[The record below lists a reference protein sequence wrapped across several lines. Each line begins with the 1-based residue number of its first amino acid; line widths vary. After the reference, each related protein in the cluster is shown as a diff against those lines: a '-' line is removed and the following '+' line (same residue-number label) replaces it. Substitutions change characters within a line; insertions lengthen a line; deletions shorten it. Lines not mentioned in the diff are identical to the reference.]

1 MCWVPPSFFLGSN
14 CSWCAS
20 MLERRDRTYPL
31 PPFVLFLFVVLR
43 FGVSSVRPLDPSFQ
57 IQLQKILHKTYLFE
71 FLQKEPDCLRF
82 QSSCAILLLL
92 AASDFSSVFQV
103 RLLPLENLHHSL
115 TIIVNEQ
122 NVPNNSF
129 SIFTAFFSTFL
140 RLYNSSL
147 LSSKYSSWGL
157 CRRVLRG
164 AILKIIDP
172 TLYDS
177 ISR

>member
-1 MCWVPPSFFLGSN
+1 
-14 CSWCAS
+14 
-20 MLERRDRTYPL
+20 MLDRRYRTYPL
-31 PPFVLFLFVVLR
+31 LPLVLLIFVFLR
-43 FGVSSVRPLDPSFQ
+43 FGVSSVRPLDPSYQ
-57 IQLQKILHKTYLFE
+57 IQFRKILHKTYLFE
-71 FLQKEPDCLRF
+71 FLQKEPDCSRV

-103 RLLPLENLHHSL
+103 RLLLLENLHRSL

-147 LSSKYSSWGL
+147 LSSKYSS
-157 CRRVLRG
+157 
-164 AILKIIDP
+164 
-172 TLYDS
+172 
-177 ISR
+177 